1 VTSAAAE
8 SAGPAPAAVVALRGV
23 TKRFPGI
30 VALDRVSL
38 EFHPGE
44 IHVLLGE
51 NGAGKSTLV
60 SLLAGMQRPDEGEIL
75 VRGNPAVIDS
85 PRRSME
91 LGIGTVFQRV
101 LLVPS
106 LTVIENLTLGGS
118 WRRSMARAAAGRR
131 FDELSALL
139 GTGFAA
145 DAPVS
150 GLSLGEQQQV
160 ELMRALWRE
169 EALLLLDEPTSML
182 TPQGVADLG
191 RMMRRLKDRGVA
203 LILITHKLLEAFEFG
218 DRISVL
224 RLGRLAGGIEPARL
238 QSMSESARIDTV
250 IRLMF
255 GAAAGA
261 GTGGAAADDPSHG
274 GADSSHGSADRLRGG
289 ADPSPG
295 GAGPLRGHEPE
306 LAILLGRKLRR
317 AGAVDRREAPALI
330 VRDIATA
337 PDFAETPLKAV
348 SFELWGGE
356 ILGIAGV
363 DGNGQKHLA
372 EVLAGQ
378 RAAFQG
384 RIELAGSD
392 ITGGRVPERRQRGIR
407 YVTDDRLGEGTV
419 GGFSVATNL
428 LLKEIGSAPYW
439 KRGISDWGL
448 IRRHAREQI
457 LRNDIRTPS
466 ELTPVGKLSGGNVQ
480 KVLLARELDAAASV
494 AIFSKPTYGLDLHNQ
509 RLALERIVA
518 AAARGVA
525 VIVISTDLDELL
537 EISDRIG
544 VLFRGRLAGI
554 ALNDEA
560 AANQVRRLMTGA
572 AAA

>member
-1 VTSAAAE
+1 
-8 SAGPAPAAVVALRGV
+8 VATLRQV

-60 SLLAGMQRPDEGEIL
+60 SLLAGMQQPDEGEIL
-75 VRGNPAVIDS
+75 IDGVPAVIDS
-85 PRRSME
+85 PRRSMD
-91 LGIGTVFQRV
+91 LGIGAVFQRV

-106 LTVIENLTLGGS
+106 LTVIENLMLGGS
-118 WRRSMARAAAGRR
+118 WLKTLARAAALRR
-131 FDELSALL
+131 FEELSALL
-139 GTGFAA
+139 GTRIDPG
-145 DAPVS
+145 APLS

-160 ELMRALWRE
+160 EIMRALWRDE
-169 EALLLLDEPTSML
+169 KLLLLDEPTSML

-191 RMMRRLKDRGVA
+191 RMMQRLKGKGVA
-203 LILITHKLLEAFEFG
+203 LILITHKLLEAYAFG

-224 RLGRLAGGIEPARL
+224 RLGRMAGDIGPERL
-238 QSMSESARIDTV
+238 RTMGEAERTDTV
-250 IRLMF
+250 IRMMF
-255 GAAAGA
+255 GGESS
-261 GTGGAAADDPSHG
+261 TGAAADP
-274 GADSSHGSADRLRGG
+274 
-289 ADPSPG
+289 
-295 GAGPLRGHEPE
+295 GHEEE

-317 AGAVDRREAPALI
+317 ANTMDRGKPATLMARAL
-330 VRDIATA
+330 VSA
-337 PDFAETPLKAV
+337 PDFAETPLHEV
-348 SFELWGGE
+348 SFALWAGE

-378 RAAFQG
+378 RPVRQG
-384 RIELAGSD
+384 RLELGGAD
-392 ITGGRVPERRQRGIR
+392 ITPGRVPERRQRGIR

-419 GGFSVATNL
+419 GTFPVATNL
-428 LLKEIGSAPYW
+428 VLKEIGTAPYW
-439 KRGISDWGL
+439 RHGISDWPL
-448 IRRHAREQI
+448 IHRSAREQI
-457 LRNDIRTPS
+457 QRNDIRTPS

-480 KVLLARELDAAASV
+480 KVLLARELDAEASV
-494 AIFSKPTYGLDLHNQ
+494 AILNKPTYGLDLHNQ
-509 RLALERIVA
+509 RLALDRIVA

-537 EISDRIG
+537 EICDRIG
-544 VLFRGRLAGI
+544 VMFQGRLAGI
-554 ALNDEA
+554 VDNDDGA
-560 AANQVRRLMTGA
+560 ADKIQRLMTGA

>member
-1 VTSAAAE
+1 MTSGAMQ
-8 SAGPAPAAVVALRGV
+8 AGSPTDSPASDPRAVVALRHI

-38 EFHPGE
+38 DFHPGE

-75 VRGNPAVIDS
+75 VRGNPTVIDS
-85 PRRSME
+85 PRRSMD

-106 LTVIENLTLGGS
+106 LTVIENLMLGGS
-118 WRRSMARAAAGRR
+118 WRRPLARAAARSR

-139 GTGFAA
+139 GSRIDA

-160 ELMRALWRE
+160 EIMRALWRDE
-169 EALLLLDEPTSML
+169 KLLLLDEPTSML

-191 RMMRRLKDRGVA
+191 RMMRRLKDKVVA
-203 LILITHKLLEAFEFG
+203 LILITHKLLEAYAFG

-224 RLGRLAGGIEPARL
+224 RLGRLAGGIEPQRL
-238 QSMSESARIDTV
+238 QAMSESQRTETV
-250 IRLMF
+250 IRMMF
-255 GAAAGA
+255 GAAGGDGA
-261 GTGGAAADDPSHG
+261 
-274 GADSSHGSADRLRGG
+274 
-289 ADPSPG
+289 
-295 GAGPLRGHEPE
+295 PLQGHEQE

-317 AGAVDRREAPALI
+317 ASAVDRRQPATL
-330 VRDIATA
+330 VARDLVTA
-337 PDFAETPLKAV
+337 ADFAETPLHEV
-348 SFELWGGE
+348 RFELWPGE

-378 RAAFQG
+378 RSLQQG
-384 RIELAGSD
+384 RIDLAGSD

-419 GGFSVATNL
+419 GTFSVATNL
-428 LLKEIGSAPYW
+428 VLKEIGTPPYW
-439 KRGISDWGL
+439 RHGISDWAL
-448 IRRHAREQI
+448 IHRTAREQI
-457 LRNDIRTPS
+457 RRNDIRTPS

-480 KVLLARELDAAASV
+480 KVLLARELDAEANV
-494 AIFSKPTYGLDLHNQ
+494 AILNKPTYGLDLHNQ
-509 RLALERIVA
+509 RLALDRIVA
-518 AAARGVA
+518 AAARGIA

-544 VLFRGRLAGI
+544 VMFQGRLTGIVVNDDAAG
-554 ALNDEA
+554 D
-560 AANQVRRLMTGA
+560 QVRRLMTGA

>member
-1 VTSAAAE
+1 MTSAAVE
-8 SAGPAPAAVVALRGV
+8 PALPGTPAVVALRLV

-38 EFHPGE
+38 DFHPGE

-60 SLLAGMQRPDEGEIL
+60 SLLAGMQRPDEGDIL
-75 VRGNPAVIDS
+75 IHGTAAVIGS
-85 PRRSME
+85 PRRSMD

-118 WRRSMARAAAGRR
+118 WRRSMARAAAKRR
-131 FDELSALL
+131 FDELAALL
-139 GTGFAA
+139 GTRFDAG
-145 DAPVS
+145 APVS

-160 ELMRALWRE
+160 EIMRALWRE
-169 EALLLLDEPTSML
+169 EEVLLLDEPTSML

-191 RMMRRLKDRGVA
+191 RMMRRLKDKGVA

-238 QSMSESARIDTV
+238 QAMSESEQTATV
-250 IRLMF
+250 IHLMF

-274 GADSSHGSADRLRGG
+274 G
-289 ADPSPG
+289 
-295 GAGPLRGHEPE
+295 EPE

-317 AGAVDRREAPALI
+317 AGAVDRREPPALI

-337 PDFAETPLKAV
+337 PDFAETPLDEV
-348 SFELWGGE
+348 SFELWRGE

-378 RAAFQG
+378 RAALRG
-384 RIELAGSD
+384 RIELAGAD
-392 ITGGRVPERRQRGIR
+392 ITGGEVPERRQRGIR

-419 GGFSVATNL
+419 GAFSVATNL
-428 LLKEIGSAPYW
+428 LLKEIGTAPYW
-439 KRGISDWGL
+439 KHGISDWTL
-448 IRRHAREQI
+448 IHRSAREQI

-480 KVLLARELDAAASV
+480 KVLLARELDAAAAV

-509 RLALERIVA
+509 RLALERIAA

-544 VLFRGRLAGI
+544 VLFRGRLTGI
-554 ALNDEA
+554 VLNDEA

>member
-1 VTSAAAE
+1 MIKDATQAGQSAD
-8 SAGPAPAAVVALRGV
+8 SPRSGQTAVAALRQV

-38 EFHPGE
+38 EFRPGE
-44 IHVLLGE
+44 IHALLGE

-60 SLLAGMQRPDEGEIL
+60 SLLAGMQQPDEGEIL
-75 VRGNPAVIDS
+75 IDGTPAVIDS
-85 PRRSME
+85 PRRSMDF
-91 LGIGTVFQRV
+91 GIGAVFQRV

-106 LTVIENLTLGGS
+106 LTVIENLMLGGS
-118 WRRSMARAAAGRR
+118 WLRALARGAALRR
-131 FDELSALL
+131 FDELSTLL
-139 GTGFAA
+139 GTRI
-145 DAPVS
+145 DPNAPVS

-160 ELMRALWRE
+160 EIMRALWRDE
-169 EALLLLDEPTSML
+169 KLLLLDEPTSML

-191 RMMRRLKDRGVA
+191 RMMGRLRDSGVA
-203 LILITHKLLEAFEFG
+203 LILITHKLLEAHEFG

-224 RLGRLAGGIEPARL
+224 RLGKVAGEIDPQRLKTMNEAERT
-238 QSMSESARIDTV
+238 ETV
-250 IRLMF
+250 IRMMF
-255 GAAAGA
+255 GVA
-261 GTGGAAADDPSHG
+261 GTDAAP
-274 GADSSHGSADRLRGG
+274 DRNQ
-289 ADPSPG
+289 AQ
-295 GAGPLRGHEPE
+295 E
-306 LAILLGRKLRR
+306 LAILLGRKLHR
-317 AGAVDRREAPALI
+317 ANTVDRNKPAALS
-330 VRDIATA
+330 VRSVATA
-337 PDFAETPLKAV
+337 PDFAETPLHEV
-348 SFELWGGE
+348 SFELWAGE

-378 RAAFQG
+378 RPVRQG

-392 ITGGRVPERRQRGIR
+392 ITRGRVPERRQRGIR

-419 GGFSVATNL
+419 GTYSVATNL
-428 LLKEIGSAPYW
+428 VLKEIGALPYW
-439 KRGISDWGL
+439 RHGISDWDL
-448 IRRHAREQI
+448 IHRNARERI

-480 KVLLARELDAAASV
+480 KVLLARELDAEASV
-494 AIFSKPTYGLDLHNQ
+494 AILNKPTYGLDLHNQ
-509 RLALERIVA
+509 RLALDRIVA

-544 VLFRGRLAGI
+544 VMFQGRLAGI
-554 ALNDEA
+554 VENSDGAGNR
-560 AANQVRRLMTGA
+560 VRRLMTGA

>member
-1 VTSAAAE
+1 VA
-8 SAGPAPAAVVALRGV
+8 ALRQV

-60 SLLAGMQRPDEGEIL
+60 SLLAGMQQPDDGEIL
-75 VRGNPAVIDS
+75 IGGTPVVIDS
-85 PRRSME
+85 PRRSMD
-91 LGIGTVFQRV
+91 LGIGAVFQRV

-106 LTVIENLTLGGS
+106 LTVIENLMLGGS
-118 WRRSMARAAAGRR
+118 WARPLARGAALRR
-131 FDELSALL
+131 FDELSTLL
-139 GTGFAA
+139 GTRI
-145 DAPVS
+145 DPNAPVS

-160 ELMRALWRE
+160 EIMRALWRDE
-169 EALLLLDEPTSML
+169 KLLLLDEPTSML

-191 RMMRRLKDRGVA
+191 RMMRRLKDKGVA
-203 LILITHKLLEAFEFG
+203 LILITHKLLEAYEFG

-224 RLGRLAGGIEPARL
+224 RLGTVAGEIDPQRLKT
-238 QSMSESARIDTV
+238 MSEAQRTDTV
-250 IRLMF
+250 IRMMF
-255 GAAAGA
+255 GIGIDAAP
-261 GTGGAAADDPSHG
+261 DE
-274 GADSSHGSADRLRGG
+274 
-289 ADPSPG
+289 
-295 GAGPLRGHEPE
+295 GHEQE
-306 LAILLGRKLRR
+306 LAILLGRKLHR
-317 AGAVDRREAPALI
+317 ANSVDRSKPSMLA
-330 VRDIATA
+330 VRSLATA
-337 PDFAETPLKAV
+337 PDFAETPLREV
-348 SFELWGGE
+348 SFELWAGE

-378 RAAFQG
+378 RPPRQG

-392 ITGGRVPERRQRGIR
+392 ITRGRVPERRQRGVR

-419 GGFSVATNL
+419 GNFSVATNL
-428 LLKEIGSAPYW
+428 VLKEIGAPPYW
-439 KRGISDWGL
+439 RRGISDWDL
-448 IRRHAREQI
+448 IHRSAREQI

-466 ELTPVGKLSGGNVQ
+466 ELTPVGTLSGGNVQ
-480 KVLLARELDAAASV
+480 KVLLARELDAEANV
-494 AIFSKPTYGLDLHNQ
+494 AILNKPTYGLDLHNQ
-509 RLALERIVA
+509 RLALDRIVA

-544 VLFRGRLAGI
+544 VMFQGRLAGI
-554 ALNDEA
+554 VDNGEGAGNR
-560 AANQVRRLMTGA
+560 VRRLMTGA